1 LYPTLRIVNGYGPT
15 ESTAFA
21 TVKRVET
28 CATDTRIPIGRVI
41 SNTEVYVLD
50 EEFLPVPCGF
60 EGEIFIAGDGLA
72 RGYLGEPALTA
83 ERFVPNPFATGS
95 AVGENRMY
103 RTGDRACVL
112 PNGDIDFL
120 GRLDGQV
127 KIRGQRIELG
137 EIEAACAKHPSVN
150 RVLARARRNAKTG
163 DLRIIAYIEVHR
175 DKTVTATELSELIK
189 ATLTEA
195 MLPSHFEILGLFPMT
210 KNGKVDV
217 DAIPVRD
224 IPESAVAAGDVVSRL
239 TAIWEE
245 LLGRSGIGVQ
255 ENFFEAGGNSLLVVH
270 LRRKIVEMLAQP
282 ISVVDCF
289 NYPTIASMGELLDTR
304 GVGSAS
310 ASAQKDARIDLPAG
324 RQANTRRAHRALDEE

>member
-1 LYPTLRIVNGYGPT
+1 MAQLSNMSFDGSTFEIWGALLHGLTLALAPKRVVLRASDLVEFFTQAGVTVCVMTPTLLHIVLESDERVLSGMREIWIGGEVLEPSVVRRLRRLYPTLRIVNGYGPT

-163 DLRIIAYIEVHR
+163 DLRIIAYI
-175 DKTVTATELSELIK
+175 
-189 ATLTEA
+189 
-195 MLPSHFEILGLFPMT
+195 
-210 KNGKVDV
+210 
-217 DAIPVRD
+217 
-224 IPESAVAAGDVVSRL
+224 
-239 TAIWEE
+239 
-245 LLGRSGIGVQ
+245 
-255 ENFFEAGGNSLLVVH
+255 
-270 LRRKIVEMLAQP
+270 
-282 ISVVDCF
+282 
-289 NYPTIASMGELLDTR
+289 
-304 GVGSAS
+304 
-310 ASAQKDARIDLPAG
+310 
-324 RQANTRRAHRALDEE
+324 